1 MSFASGLFSFAGGLS
16 TGLREEID
24 LANKRKADKAISDAE
39 ERTKQAELNEDA
51 RRFGITTGLEER
63 KITVSES
70 LADIKSKEQK
80 QKEYEFRQTNK
91 LALNKFK
98 FETEKWHDTYSLQ
111 LNEYNLEKSDLEE
124 KLKLAKNKDERDET
138 ELSLK
143 VLDRNWNQK
152 QDEIQNQ
159 FDIDELDFKKY
170 KVDVEN
176 DADMQKAFDEAS
188 KGKVDFSKGL
198 TFNKGSYEPKEQ
210 PAAFLSWANYNL
222 SKEVIDGLTPE
233 GKLALVTEFNIA
245 TERMVL
251 NSKQTDGTF
260 IDLAEDKYN
269 NAFAMAKY
277 LPGALNLK
285 ETIKKVVLESEENKD
300 ADTVIVNA
308 ESSGDGKI
316 KITADPI
323 NYEEKIAKLNKELDV
338 SLHLST
344 EEFKSALDSLV
355 TISKKKSTSAL
366 YEDDLNPFESR
377 ETLISSLE
385 DRDIPLTILKLA
397 PYVNNIQEASYTNIG
412 VATDYDELV
421 QLAFEYG
428 ILTEDENHNIQGES
442 QLIDFIFMM
451 QPKQEYATK
460 SGVTIQPSSSSP
472 DAYGLKETVNS
483 KDAKAQ
489 NDAAGTAISTANNL
503 KKVINQSDKIGAALN
518 ISAKVYGITTQWEQ
532 LSSLWGGTR
541 NNFGNN
547 LRTGDGSNSTD
558 TGGISQSMQNKI
570 SKDIS
575 TAQRTLNSDSKAD
588 AKNKA
593 KMTLLKFTLA
603 YQVSMALQGGSGGR
617 TISDQ
622 DVDNIL
628 QSLAMPN
635 AFFNVDSTKES
646 TTASLNTLTEFLEN
660 IELQSRYL
668 SQNTMKGYRTYVAT
682 NEIISAINNVG
693 GVGTDLEDFKN
704 QIIERPGNMTLTEE
718 GGFDWGT
725 EYTNNY
731 RKTWSVEFTSNNAPV
746 YVLYEGKKKNP
757 KESYLMD
764 ETEWGNFLSTAQGN
778 NNNMFDN
785 SEPNFS
791 MDTEK
796 ESYGGFRVKGLF
808 SELVGQA
815 DDSQFTG

>member
-1 MSFASGLFSFAGGLS
+1 MSFASGLFSFAGGVS

-24 LANKRKADKAISDAE
+24 LSNQRKSDKAIADALAIKE
-39 ERTKQAELNEDA
+39 QKEADEDA
-51 RRFGITTGLEER
+51 RRFGITTNLEER

-91 LALNKFK
+91 LALNKFA
-98 FETEKWHDTYSLQ
+98 FELEKWHDTYTLQ
-111 LNEYNLEKSDLEE
+111 LDEYNLQKSDLEA
-124 KLKLAKNKDERDET
+124 KLKLAKNADERAET

-222 SKEVIDGLTPE
+222 SKEVIDGLTNE

-269 NAFAMAKY
+269 NAFAMAQY
-277 LPGALNLK
+277 LPGALDLK
-285 ETIKKVVLESEENKD
+285 ETIKKVELETEENKD

-308 ESSGDGKI
+308 ENSGDGKTKIVPVPI
-316 KITADPI
+316 K
-323 NYEEKIAKLNKELDV
+323 YEDLAVTHGFESAEELTN
-338 SLHLST
+338 S
-344 EEFKSALDSLV
+344 LDSLV
-355 TISKKKSTSAL
+355 TISKKKATSAM
-366 YEDDLNPFESR
+366 YEDNLNPFESR
-377 ETLISSLE
+377 ETLIASLN
-385 DRDIPLTILKLA
+385 DKNIDLSVLKLS
-397 PYVNNIQEASYTNIG
+397 PYVDNIQEATYTDIG
-412 VATDYDELV
+412 IATDYVELIEK
-421 QLAFEYG
+421 AFEFG
-428 ILTEDENHNIQGES
+428 ILTRDNNNNIQGES
-442 QLIDFIFMM
+442 QLINFIFMM

-472 DAYGLKETVNS
+472 DAYGLKDTVNA

-489 NDAAGTAISTANNL
+489 NDASRTAITTAL
-503 KKVINQSDKIGAALN
+503 KLKDVINQSDKIGAALN

-558 TGGISQSMQNKI
+558 TGGISQSKQDEI
-570 SKDIS
+570 SKEIA

-593 KMTLLKFTLA
+593 RMTLLKFTLA

-682 NEIISAINNVG
+682 NEIINALNNVG
-693 GVGTDLEDFKN
+693 GMTTDLEDFKN
-704 QIIERPGNMTLTEE
+704 QMIERTGNDMALTEK
-718 GGFDWGT
+718 GRFDWGT
-725 EYTNNY
+725 EYNNY
-731 RKTWSVEFTSNNAPV
+731 RKTWSIDFTANNVPV
-746 YVLYEGKKKNP
+746 YVLYENGRINK

-764 ETEWGNFLSTAQGN
+764 KTEWGNFLSTAQGN

>member
-39 ERTKQAELNEDA
+39 ERTKQAELNEELRQFD
-51 RRFGITTGLEER
+51 ITTGLEER

-91 LALNKFK
+91 LSLNKFE
-98 FETEKWHDTYSLQ
+98 FEKEKWHDTYTLQ
-111 LNEYNLEKSDLEE
+111 LDDYNLKKSDLEA
-124 KLKLAKNKDERDET
+124 KLDLAKNADERAET

-143 VLDRNWNQK
+143 VLDQNWNQK

-222 SKEVIDGLTPE
+222 SKEVIDGLTNE

-269 NAFAMAKY
+269 NAFAMAQY
-277 LPGALNLK
+277 LPGALDLK
-285 ETIKKVVLESEENKD
+285 ETIKKVELETEENKD

-308 ESSGDGKI
+308 ENSGDGKTKIVPVPI
-316 KITADPI
+316 K
-323 NYEEKIAKLNKELDV
+323 YEDLAVTHGFESA
-338 SLHLST
+338 
-344 EEFKSALDSLV
+344 EEFTSALDSLV
-355 TISKKKSTSAL
+355 TISKKKATSAM
-366 YEDDLNPFESR
+366 YEDNLNPFESR
-377 ETLISSLE
+377 ETLISSLN
-385 DRDIPLTILKLA
+385 DKNIDLSVLKLS
-397 PYVNNIQEASYTNIG
+397 PYVDNIQEATYTDIG
-412 VATDYDELV
+412 IATDYVELV
-421 QLAFEYG
+421 EKAFEFG
-428 ILTEDENHNIQGES
+428 ILTRDSNGHIQGES

-472 DAYGLKETVNS
+472 DAYGLKETVNA

-489 NDAAGTAISTANNL
+489 NDSSKTAIATAIKL
-503 KKVINQSDKIGAALN
+503 KNVLNDPSSDKIGLALN
-518 ISAKVYGITTQWEQ
+518 IAAKVYGITTQYEQ
-532 LSSLWGGTR
+532 LSALWGGTR
-541 NNFGNN
+541 NNFGSN
-547 LRTGDGSNSTD
+547 LRIGDGSNSKE
-558 TGGISQSMQNKI
+558 TGGISQSKQNEINSEIAK
-570 SKDIS
+570 
-575 TAQRTLNSDSKAD
+575 AQRTLNSDTKD
-588 AKNKA
+588 AAKKKA

-628 QSLAMPN
+628 QSLAMPDT
-635 AFFNVDSTKES
+635 FFSTATKES
-646 TTASLNTLTEFLEN
+646 TTASLNTLTEFLES

-668 SQNTMKGYRTYVAT
+668 SQNTMKGYRTYVAAS
-682 NEIISAINNVG
+682 EVISALNNIG
-693 GVGTDLEDFKN
+693 GVGTDLEDFKD
-704 QIIERPGNMTLTEE
+704 QMIERTGVGMTLTEE

-764 ETEWGNFLSTAQGN
+764 KTEWDNFLSTAQGN

-791 MDTEK
+791 MDIEK
-796 ESYGGFRVKGLF
+796 ESYGGFKVKGLF

>member
-24 LANKRKADKAISDAE
+24 LSNKRKSDKAIADALAIKE
-39 ERTKQAELNEDA
+39 QKEADEDA
-51 RRFGITTGLEER
+51 RRFGITTDLEER
-63 KITVSES
+63 KITVSET

-91 LALNKFK
+91 LALNKFD
-98 FETEKWHDTYSLQ
+98 FEKEKWHDSYAQQ
-111 LNEYNLEKSDLEE
+111 LNEYNLKKSDLEA
-124 KLKLAKNKDERDET
+124 KLKLAKNKDEREET

-143 VLDRNWNQK
+143 VLDQNWNQK
-152 QDEIQNQ
+152 QDEIQNEFQ
-159 FDIDELDFKKY
+159 IDELDFKKY

-222 SKEVIDGLTPE
+222 SKEVIDGLTQE

-269 NAFAMAKY
+269 NAFAMAQY

-285 ETIKKVVLESEENKD
+285 ETIKKVELETEENKD

-308 ESSGDGKI
+308 ENSEDGKTKIVPVPI
-316 KITADPI
+316 K
-323 NYEEKIAKLNKELDV
+323 YEELAELHGFE
-338 SLHLST
+338 SA
-344 EEFKSALDSLV
+344 EELTNSLDSLV
-355 TISKKKSTSAL
+355 TISKKKATSAM
-366 YEDDLNPFESR
+366 YEDNLNPFESR
-377 ETLISSLE
+377 ETLISSLN
-385 DRDIPLTILKLA
+385 DKNIDLSVLKLS
-397 PYVNNIQEASYTNIG
+397 PYVDNIQEATYTDIG
-412 VATDYDELV
+412 IATDYVELV
-421 QLAFEYG
+421 EKAFEFG
-428 ILTEDENHNIQGES
+428 ILTRDSNGHIQGES

-472 DAYGLKETVNS
+472 DAYGLKETVNA

-489 NDAAGTAISTANNL
+489 NDSSKTAIATAIKL
-503 KKVINQSDKIGAALN
+503 KNVLNDPSSDKIGLALN
-518 ISAKVYGITTQWEQ
+518 IAAKVYGITTQYEQ
-532 LSSLWGGTR
+532 LSALWGGTR

-547 LRTGDGSNSTD
+547 LNTEN
-558 TGGISQSMQNKI
+558 ISEAKLNEINGQIAQ
-570 SKDIS
+570 
-575 TAQRTLNSDSKAD
+575 AQRTLNSDTQEA
-588 AKNKA
+588 AKKKA

-628 QSLAMPN
+628 QSLAMPDT
-635 AFFNVDSTKES
+635 FFSTATKES
-646 TTASLNTLTEFLEN
+646 TTASLNTLTEFLES

-668 SQNTMKGYRTYVAT
+668 SQNTMKGYRTYVAAS
-682 NEIISAINNVG
+682 EVISALNNIG
-693 GVGTDLEDFKN
+693 GVGTDLEDFKD
-704 QIIERPGNMTLTEE
+704 QMIERTGVGMTLTEE

-725 EYTNNY
+725 EYNNY
-731 RKTWSVEFTSNNAPV
+731 RKTWSVDFTANNVPV
-746 YVLYEGKKKNP
+746 YVLYENGKINK

-778 NNNMFDN
+778 NNNVFDN
-785 SEPNFS
+785 VNPNFS
-791 MDTEK
+791 IDIEK

-808 SELVGQA
+808 SELVNQA
-815 DDSQFTG
+815 DDLGV

>member
-24 LANKRKADKAISDAE
+24 LSNKRKSDKAIADALAIKE
-39 ERTKQAELNEDA
+39 QKEADEDA
-51 RRFGITTGLEER
+51 RRFGITTDLEER
-63 KITVSES
+63 KITVSET

-91 LALNKFK
+91 LALNKFD
-98 FETEKWHDTYSLQ
+98 FEKEKWHDSYAQQ
-111 LNEYNLEKSDLEE
+111 LNEYNLKKSDLEA
-124 KLKLAKNKDERDET
+124 KLKLAKNKDEREET

-143 VLDRNWNQK
+143 VLDQNWNQK
-152 QDEIQNQ
+152 QDEIQNEFQ
-159 FDIDELDFKKY
+159 IDELDFKKY

-222 SKEVIDGLTPE
+222 SKEVIDGLTQE

-269 NAFAMAKY
+269 NAFAMAQY

-285 ETIKKVVLESEENKD
+285 ETIKKVELETEENKD

-308 ESSGDGKI
+308 ENSEDGKTKIVPVPI
-316 KITADPI
+316 K
-323 NYEEKIAKLNKELDV
+323 YEELAELHGFE
-338 SLHLST
+338 SA
-344 EEFKSALDSLV
+344 EELTNSLDSLV
-355 TISKKKSTSAL
+355 TISKKKATSAM
-366 YEDDLNPFESR
+366 YEDNLNPFESR
-377 ETLISSLE
+377 ETLISSLN
-385 DRDIPLTILKLA
+385 DKNIDLSVLKLS
-397 PYVNNIQEASYTNIG
+397 PYVDNIQEATYTDIG
-412 VATDYDELV
+412 IATDYVELV
-421 QLAFEYG
+421 EKAFEFG
-428 ILTEDENHNIQGES
+428 ILTRDSNGHIQGES

-472 DAYGLKETVNS
+472 DAYGLKETVNA

-489 NDAAGTAISTANNL
+489 NDSSKTAIATAIKL
-503 KKVINQSDKIGAALN
+503 KNVLNDPSSDKIGLALN
-518 ISAKVYGITTQWEQ
+518 IAAKVYGITTQYEQ
-532 LSSLWGGTR
+532 LSALWGGTR

-547 LRTGDGSNSTD
+547 LNTEN
-558 TGGISQSMQNKI
+558 ISEAKLNEINGQIAQ
-570 SKDIS
+570 
-575 TAQRTLNSDSKAD
+575 AQRTLNSDTQEA
-588 AKNKA
+588 AKKKA

-628 QSLAMPN
+628 QSLAMPDT
-635 AFFNVDSTKES
+635 FFSTATKES
-646 TTASLNTLTEFLEN
+646 TTASLNTLTEFLES

-668 SQNTMKGYRTYVAT
+668 SQNTMKGYRTYVAAS
-682 NEIISAINNVG
+682 EVISALNNIG
-693 GVGTDLEDFKN
+693 GVGTDLEDFKD
-704 QIIERPGNMTLTEE
+704 QMIERTGVGMTLTEE

-725 EYTNNY
+725 EYNNY
-731 RKTWSVEFTSNNAPV
+731 RKTWSVDFTANNVPV
-746 YVLYEGKKKNP
+746 YVLYENGKINK

-778 NNNMFDN
+778 NNSVFDN
-785 SEPNFS
+785 VNPNFS
-791 MDTEK
+791 IDIEK

-808 SELVGQA
+808 SELVNQA
-815 DDSQFTG
+815 DDLGV